1 VIERLRFVRG
11 IGLSAEA
18 TTRVHDYRFQQFI
31 REGRIAQVH
40 QLGRYAAHRRPAILS
55 ANANRSRNPPAR
67 CAAGHDGQAD
77 RRLVRPCAEGKGAAP
92 RREHARCRPLDTPV
106 SITIEALET
115 AQQEEQKG
123 FVAMDE
129 AVGWGKLQRVRGQ
142 VRTLAGLAE
151 EDPLL
156 GTTDRDTG
164 PSASSRRNCW
174 RP

>member
-1 VIERLRFVRG
+1 
-11 IGLSAEA
+11 
-18 TTRVHDYRFQQFI
+18 
-31 REGRIAQVH
+31 
-40 QLGRYAAHRRPAILS
+40 
-55 ANANRSRNPPAR
+55 
-67 CAAGHDGQAD
+67 
-77 RRLVRPCAEGKGAAP
+77 
-92 RREHARCRPLDTPV
+92 
-106 SITIEALET
+106 
-115 AQQEEQKG
+115 
-123 FVAMDE
+123 MDE